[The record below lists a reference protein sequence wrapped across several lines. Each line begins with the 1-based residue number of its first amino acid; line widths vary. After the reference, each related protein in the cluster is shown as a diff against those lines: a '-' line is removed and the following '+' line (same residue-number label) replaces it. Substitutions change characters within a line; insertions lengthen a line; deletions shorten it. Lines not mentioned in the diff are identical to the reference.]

1 MKKLIKNWVLKPI
14 VILICSVA
22 TVPALAVLAGL
33 YVLFAIG
40 CLAGSF
46 IAALASDLYER
57 KFIDI

>member
-1 MKKLIKNWVLKPI
+1 MKKLIKNWMLKPI
-14 VILICSVA
+14 AVLVCSAA
-22 TVPALAVLAGL
+22 TVPALAVLAVL

-46 IAALASDLYER
+46 IVALASDLYGQ